1 MHHNNSRFLVT
12 VLSKTIWKIIV
23 SKKKIV
29 ISLAIIAGLSTP
41 TAFAGEWSIG
51 GSVLSQV
58 TPYNGAK
65 SKDYLLPVPLVN
77 YQSENFYFATLAAGY
92 YLWNSPKDQLSV
104 DVHYYP
110 QAFKPSDS
118 DDEQM
123 KKLNRRRDTVMGGFT
138 YKHHESWGSLR
149 GIISGDLL
157 GKSNGIIADAAYLY
171 PFELGNWSLQ
181 PGIGAVWENKKQN
194 RYAYGISQGES
205 QRSGLAEY
213 RPNDSWRPYV
223 EISANYKFAENWDFF
238 AMGRVDRLPSEVKDS
253 PMVNKSVTAILWTG
267 VTYTF

>member
-1 MHHNNSRFLVT
+1 
-12 VLSKTIWKIIV
+12 
-23 SKKKIV
+23 
-29 ISLAIIAGLSTP
+29 
-41 TAFAGEWSIG
+41 
-51 GSVLSQV
+51 
-58 TPYNGAK
+58 
-65 SKDYLLPVPLVN
+65 
-77 YQSENFYFATLAAGY
+77 
-92 YLWNSPKDQLSV
+92 
-104 DVHYYP
+104 
-110 QAFKPSDS
+110 
-118 DDEQM
+118 
-123 KKLNRRRDTVMGGFT
+123 
-138 YKHHESWGSLR
+138 LR